1 MPAYRERPSSE
12 AAEAVAEGAQLVDVR
27 EAHEWEQGSLPGAIH
42 IPLGDLA
49 DRVGDLDRSRPVAL
63 LCRSGG
69 RSGRAAEILV
79 ASGFDDVTNLTGGL
93 MALGLAE

>member
-12 AAEAVAEGAQLVDVR
+12 AADAVSDGAQLVDVR
-27 EAHEWEQGSLPGAIH
+27 EPHEWDQGSLPGAIH

-49 DRVGDLDRSRPVAL
+49 DRLGELDQARPVVV
-63 LCRSGG
+63 LCRSGA
-69 RSGRAAEILV
+69 RSGRAAELLM
-79 ASGFDDVTNLTGGL
+79 AHGFVDVTNLTGGL